1 MKSHRTLVALLSC
14 FLLVVMPLCTVIAAD
29 LTTYTIDLTN
39 PNSLRLIEVPF
50 DKWVLEVKT
59 DPFGE
64 QALFFP
70 RGSEAIRGP
79 AYTYGLR
86 WFILNTP
93 PIDNFELTVDVMGG
107 AGEGENRSLA
117 IIFGYHD
124 LANWWQTYL
133 TYTANTRISS
143 IVDEVQTN
151 VCAPGVADLWKKNL
165 TEYHQIKFTVTTDGD
180 YKVFRTFLDGQPIG
194 PIDNCRVPKANY
206 VPGKV
211 GLGIQSASTVQA
223 QYYKNIKLTVLP

>member
-1 MKSHRTLVALLSC
+1 LLS
-14 FLLVVMPLCTVIAAD
+14 LLSFILAIVMALGTALAAD
-29 LTTYTIDLTN
+29 LTTYSIDLTQ
-39 PNSLRLIEVPF
+39 PSSLRLIELPF
-50 DKWVLEVKT
+50 EKWVLEVRK

-79 AYTYGLR
+79 ASAYGLR
-86 WFILNTP
+86 YFILNTP
-93 PIDNFELTVDVMGG
+93 PIDNFELIVDVMGG

-117 IIFGYHD
+117 VIFGYQD
-124 LANWWQTYL
+124 LSNWWQTYL

-143 IVDEVQTN
+143 IVDERQIN
-151 VCAPGVADLWKKNL
+151 VCAPGVAELWQKNL

-180 YKVFRTFLDGQPIG
+180 YKVFRTYLDGRPIA
-194 PIDNCRVPKANY
+194 PIDNCRVPKSSY
-206 VPGKV
+206 IPGKV